1 MISNRNSGI
10 GYAKSGQRQNSILII
25 DDEPDITV
33 TLSTALEG
41 NGFRTHSYN
50 NPVEA
55 YKCFRS
61 EVYDLVLLDI
71 KMPIV
76 DGFLLYQ
83 KINKTDSRAKI
94 CFLTASEFYHE
105 EIRKEQGF
113 DGFNQEYFLRKP
125 IEIKELVYTIET
137 LLNSNRRE

>member
-61 EVYDLVLLDI
+61 GVYDLVLLDI

-83 KINKTDSRAKI
+83 KIKKQIAEPKSA
-94 CFLTASEFYHE
+94 F
-105 EIRKEQGF
+105 
-113 DGFNQEYFLRKP
+113 
-125 IEIKELVYTIET
+125 
-137 LLNSNRRE
+137 